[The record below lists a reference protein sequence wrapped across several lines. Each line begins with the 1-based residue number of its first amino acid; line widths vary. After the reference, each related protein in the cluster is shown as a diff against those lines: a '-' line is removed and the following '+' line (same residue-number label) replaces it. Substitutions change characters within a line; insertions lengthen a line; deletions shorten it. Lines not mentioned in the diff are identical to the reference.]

1 MATVGDHD
9 EVRHSLI
16 PLGLAVDLI
25 RHKVHGERPPAQR
38 NAEADLNALASF
50 MAATMTLYEYDG
62 DPSRPART
70 LAPRELEGG
79 LFRNGGKELQF
90 LDGRAT
96 KRLLAVTALDVE
108 CATALLADPEHAAR
122 IRSRFFRLKAQ
133 RLKAHAVAL
142 KSEAQRLRREVQ
154 ELRVQ
159 RLSAGAIACKLPHP
173 YTR

>member
-1 MATVGDHD
+1 MARVGDHD

-25 RHKVHGERPPAQR
+25 RHKIHGERPPAQR

-70 LAPRELEGG
+70 LAPHNLEGG

-122 IRSRFFRLKAQ
+122 IRSRFFRLRAQ
-133 RLKAHAVAL
+133 RLKAHAIAL
-142 KSEAQRLRREVQ
+142 RNEAERLRGEVKA
-154 ELRVQ
+154 LRAAFE
-159 RLSAGAIACKLPHP
+159 RAGN
-173 YTR
+173 RV